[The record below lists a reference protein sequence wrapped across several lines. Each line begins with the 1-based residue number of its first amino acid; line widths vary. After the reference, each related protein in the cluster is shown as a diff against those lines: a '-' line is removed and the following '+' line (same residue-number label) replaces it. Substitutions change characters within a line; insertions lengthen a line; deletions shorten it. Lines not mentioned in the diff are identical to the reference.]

1 MKLKKY
7 EIVSLVNYT
16 TKERVA
22 LGTVREIDYSRYPFS
37 IELANDFKIGEGD
50 DEMSFKCGEIIT
62 FNNDLLYRGVAHAD
76 HKSFDIQIAK
86 VSDKDLGKSPT
97 YNILQ
102 EDFEKEIVKMSIEI
116 DNALEPLL
124 PYLKSGKLSTQTL
137 LNIVNAKLS
146 KG

>member
-1 MKLKKY
+1 MELKKY
-7 EIVSLVNYT
+7 EIVELVNYAT
-16 TKERVA
+16 RERVA
-22 LGTVREIDYSRYPFS
+22 FGTVRNIDQSRYPFS
-37 IELANDFKIGEGD
+37 VELTNDFRIGEGD
-50 DEMSFKCGEIIT
+50 EAMTFKCGEIIT
-62 FNNDLLYRGVAHAD
+62 FDKNFLYRGIAHAD